1 VGISPPVGLTDTSSL
16 LLLLRE
22 MVRTQPGHAWVAQ
35 HYHWALDQL
44 FHDKQHSHVILVEDD
59 MLFAVDFLRYFE
71 ATATLLDVDPT
82 LWCVVHVLMY

>member
-1 VGISPPVGLTDTSSL
+1 
-16 LLLLRE
+16 
-22 MVRTQPGHAWVAQ
+22 MAQ
-35 HYHWALDQL
+35 HYQWALDAL
-44 FHDKQHSHVILVEDD
+44 FNDKQHSHVILVEDD